1 MESKTMA
8 ANASCS
14 KCTYWKS
21 VSSDRGECRRN
32 APQSVVFAVDE
43 DTRFET
49 HFPETSAKDWCG
61 EYVARG

>member
-1 MESKTMA
+1 MESRVIT

-14 KCTYWKS
+14 KCAYWKS
-21 VSSDRGECRRN
+21 VSAQKGECRRN

-49 HFPETSAKDWCG
+49 HFPETGATDWCG
-61 EYVARG
+61 EYAPRG